1 LSIPNLDEFE
11 GKGIHY
17 GVHSLETFRNKKVIV
32 VGGGDSAL
40 DLALT
45 IVAECKD
52 LYVLHRSD
60 RFNAH
65 EETTKKL
72 YSSNA
77 EIKTFSEIV
86 GLEGTSEHLTH
97 ALVKNNKSGEVEK
110 IEVDEVIVAIGL
122 LFNLEVVEQW
132 GIEMKKNSILV
143 DHNRQTSI
151 PGIYAA
157 GDIVDYPGKMKLIGT
172 GTAEVMQGVN
182 HAKGYIQ
189 EHFPYL

>member
-1 LSIPNLDEFE
+1 
-11 GKGIHY
+11 
-17 GVHSLETFRNKKVIV
+17 
-32 VGGGDSAL
+32 
-40 DLALT
+40 
-45 IVAECKD
+45 
-52 LYVLHRSD
+52 
-60 RFNAH
+60 
-65 EETTKKL
+65 
-72 YSSNA
+72 
-77 EIKTFSEIV
+77 
-86 GLEGTSEHLTH
+86 
-97 ALVKNNKSGEVEK
+97 
-110 IEVDEVIVAIGL
+110 VIVAIGL